1 MKASYLELNETVIVK
16 TVDRK
21 SLISLWRA
29 RTTKH
34 IRNLE
39 NGEADEALNIDLDL
53 DQVEE
58 DF

>member
-1 MKASYLELNETVIVK
+1 MKVSYLELNETVIVK

-21 SLISLWRA
+21 PLISLWRA
-29 RTTKH
+29 HTTKH